1 MNDNDNNT
9 QDQAAEASTQEAPV
23 NGADSQI
30 KSVNE
35 FGALLFNWHHR
46 QIATINHFLDIP
58 EGIEVKV
65 GEEEQITLSGDV
77 LRGYKLGLEL
87 SLHYLGT
94 LPFNY
99 TPDEVVKEEVTE
111 ETTPADDAAPA
122 NH

>member
-46 QIATINHFLDIP
+46 QIATINHFLDVP

-65 GEEEQITLSGDV
+65 GEEEQLTLSGDV
-77 LRGYKLGLEL
+77 LRGYRLGLEL

-99 TPDEVVKEEVTE
+99 TPDEVGEEGVTEEVT
-111 ETTPADDAAPA
+111 PADAAAPGIY
-122 NH
+122 

>member
-9 QDQAAEASTQEAPV
+9 QDQAAETSTQEAPV
-23 NGADSQI
+23 NGVDSQI

-46 QIATINHFLDIP
+46 QIATINHFLDVP
-58 EGIEVKV
+58 EGVEVKV
-65 GEEEQITLSGDV
+65 GEEEQLTLSGDV
-77 LRGYKLGLEL
+77 LRGYRLGLEL

-99 TPDEVVKEEVTE
+99 TPDEVGEEEVTE
-111 ETTPADDAAPA
+111 EVTPADAAAPVIY
-122 NH
+122 

>member
-1 MNDNDNNT
+1 MTDNNT

-46 QIATINHFLDIP
+46 QIATINHFLDVP
-58 EGIEVKV
+58 EGTEVKV
-65 GEEEQITLSGDV
+65 GEEGQITLSGDV

-94 LPFNY
+94 LPFSY

-111 ETTPADDAAPA
+111 ETAPADDAAPA
-122 NH
+122 TH

>member
-1 MNDNDNNT
+1 MNGNNT

-30 KSVNE
+30 KSVDE

-46 QIATINHFLDIP
+46 QIATINHFLDVP
-58 EGIEVKV
+58 EGVEVKV

-94 LPFNY
+94 LPFGY
-99 TPDEVVKEEVTE
+99 IPDEVVKGEVTE
-111 ETTPADDAAPA
+111 EVTHVDADAPA
-122 NH
+122 IY